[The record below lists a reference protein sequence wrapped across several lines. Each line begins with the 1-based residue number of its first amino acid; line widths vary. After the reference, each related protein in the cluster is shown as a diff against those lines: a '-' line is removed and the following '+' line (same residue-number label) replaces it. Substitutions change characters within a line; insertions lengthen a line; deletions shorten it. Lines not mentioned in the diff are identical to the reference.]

1 MKITQMLAILFASAA
16 FNLPA
21 GAQETSASN
30 ADLARKL
37 DLILLKMDSLEKRVS
52 ALEAQNSPATA
63 PASAP
68 APAPVVPKDPE
79 ERKNFLQKLGSALKS
94 EEARAAGP
102 WTNPDV
108 WLQVRRNMNEFQV
121 RTLLGLPTKIKNS
134 VNPRIHRVYRYEGDL
149 DADGEIEHGVVN
161 FYRGRVI
168 SFEKP

>member
-1 MKITQMLAILFASAA
+1 MKVTRTAAYLLAAA
-16 FNLPA
+16 CCLPA
-21 GAQETSASN
+21 ARGQGTSPNASN

-37 DLILLKMDSLEKRVS
+37 DLILLKMDALEKRVA
-52 ALEAQNSPATA
+52 ALEAPKAPATA
-63 PASAP
+63 PTP
-68 APAPVVPKDPE
+68 APAVPKDPE
-79 ERKNFLQKLGSALKS
+79 ERKNFLKKLGSALKS
-94 EEARAAGP
+94 EEVRASGP